1 MNVLFEVIMY
11 SKELEK
17 AEEKGLIEF
26 FGLSTKVSTTN
37 MILFD
42 FEGKIKKYET
52 ADEIIEDFYPMRLAY
67 YQKRK
72 VCLFRCETRDT
83 AL

>member
-1 MNVLFEVIMY
+1 M
-11 SKELEK
+11 SAKDLEA

-26 FGLSTKVSTTN
+26 FGLTTKISATN

-52 ADEIIEDFYPMRLAY
+52 PEEILEDFYPARLSY

-72 VCLFRCETRDT
+72 VCERQTTKDYV
-83 AL
+83 

>member
-1 MNVLFEVIMY
+1 MDA
-11 SKELEK
+11 KELEK

-26 FGLSTKVSTTN
+26 FGLSTKLSSTN

-52 ADEIIEDFYPMRLAY
+52 AEEIIEDFYPMRLAY

-72 VCLFRCETRDT
+72 VGVKPRGPDRTH
-83 AL
+83 